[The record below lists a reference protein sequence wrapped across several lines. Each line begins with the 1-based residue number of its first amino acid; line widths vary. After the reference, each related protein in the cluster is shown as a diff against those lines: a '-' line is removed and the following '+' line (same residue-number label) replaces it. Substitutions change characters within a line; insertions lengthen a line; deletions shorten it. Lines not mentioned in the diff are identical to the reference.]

1 MIRVEPVA
9 ASVDRA
15 ALRDPS
21 LHPIAE
27 KIAQGKRLDD
37 ADGLTLFQS
46 SDLLGVGA
54 LADAVNRARHGDVVT
69 FAANQHINPTN
80 VCVLRKTCVFC
91 GYARLPKEEGAYRYT
106 LEQVLAEAEQARD
119 GLTREFHIVG
129 GLDMQAGLE
138 YYTTMLRALKR
149 ELPHVHIKALT
160 AVEIAHLAR
169 IEKMSWRDVLIAL
182 KEAGLDTM
190 PGGGAET
197 FSLAV
202 REQIADKKLG
212 GADYIGVHRTA
223 HELGIRTNCTMLYG
237 HVESYADR
245 VAHMRMLRDL
255 QDETAGFLAFIPLA
269 YHPDDNA
276 LGVTLGRQGIATTG
290 FDDLRNLAVARLYL
304 DNFAHIKSH
313 WIMVTPFLTQTAL
326 AFGVNDIEGTVVR
339 EKIYHAVGATTP
351 QAMSLDQLL
360 KLIRGAKKTPA
371 ERDSFYNI
379 LRVFE
384 GPEGGAPLPDVPAGV
399 AA

>member
-1 MIRVEPVA
+1 MSTRVPPVA
-9 ASVDRA
+9 VEVPRA
-15 ALRDPS
+15 ALRDGA
-21 LHPIAE
+21 LHPIAD
-27 KIAQGKRLDD
+27 KIAQGQRLSDGD
-37 ADGLTLFQS
+37 ALTLFQT
-46 SDLLGVGA
+46 SDLLGLGT

-80 VCVLRKTCVFC
+80 VCILRKTCVFC

-106 LEQVLAEAEQARD
+106 LEQVMAEAEQARG

-138 YYTTMLRALKR
+138 YYTAMLRALKR
-149 ELPHVHIKALT
+149 EFPHVHIKALT

-212 GADYIGVHRTA
+212 GAEYINVHRTA
-223 HELGIRTNCTMLYG
+223 HELDIRTNCTMLYG
-237 HVESYADR
+237 HVESFADR
-245 VAHMRMLRDL
+245 VAHLHMLRDL

-276 LGVTLGRQGIATTG
+276 LGVTLGRQGTSTTG
-290 FDDLRNLAVARLYL
+290 FDDLRNLAVSRLYL

-313 WIMVTPFLTQTAL
+313 WIMVSQFLTQTSL

-351 QAMSLDQLL
+351 QAMTLDQLL
-360 KLIRGAKKTPA
+360 KLIRGARKVPA

-379 LRVFE
+379 LRVFD
-384 GPEGGAPLPDVPAGV
+384 GPEVPAG
-399 AA
+399 AAA